1 MHGLPIGYLCC
12 LTRMHNLI
20 IMPNIFESPDK
31 GKRVYERESGS
42 SDRTLIIDNRTV
54 DGRPLYEHIQ
64 EDKLWAD
71 IRRRARTHPGLQDEL
86 NRVIMFY
93 QLMNERHG
101 R

>member
-1 MHGLPIGYLCC
+1 MH
-12 LTRMHNLI
+12 TLI
-20 IMPNIFESPDK
+20 IMTKIFESPDH
-31 GKRVYERESGS
+31 GETVYVRAAGSTERALHSESEQKRELRERIRE
-42 SDRTLIIDNRTV
+42 T
-54 DGRPLYEHIQ
+54 
-64 EDKLWAD
+64 KLWAD